1 MYLYL
6 ICNVCLLFL
15 VIDSITFPFI
25 AQKFDKLKQ
34 KGKKTNLISEK
45 TIRYY
50 KYLQPSFVALYFS
63 AGIYSF

>member
-1 MYLYL
+1 M
-6 ICNVCLLFL
+6 CLLFL

-34 KGKKTNLISEK
+34 KGKKKTNLISEK

>member
-15 VIDSITFPFI
+15 VVNSIIFPFI

-34 KGKKTNLISEK
+34 KGKKTKINFRKNNKVL
-45 TIRYY
+45 
-50 KYLQPSFVALYFS
+50 
-63 AGIYSF
+63 

>member
-15 VIDSITFPFI
+15 VINSVTFPVI

-34 KGKKTNLISEK
+34 KGKKTKINFRKNHKVLEIPA
-45 TIRYY
+45 T
-50 KYLQPSFVALYFS
+50 
-63 AGIYSF
+63 